1 MPPALGVALPV
12 VLVMTRSATG
22 TTVTA
27 TLELLLPGTVSVV
40 PAGTLTLAVL
50 VNTPLA
56 LPATLTWKVTVAT
69 WPLARVLVPL
79 MTDVPAPTAVMPPLV
94 TMPVM
99 VPRPTGRV
107 SVQVAL
113 VTVLGPLL
121 PITMV

>member
-22 TTVTA
+22 VTVMA
-27 TLELLLPGTVSVV
+27 TLLELLARFGSIV
-40 PAGTLTLAVL
+40 PTGAVTLAVL